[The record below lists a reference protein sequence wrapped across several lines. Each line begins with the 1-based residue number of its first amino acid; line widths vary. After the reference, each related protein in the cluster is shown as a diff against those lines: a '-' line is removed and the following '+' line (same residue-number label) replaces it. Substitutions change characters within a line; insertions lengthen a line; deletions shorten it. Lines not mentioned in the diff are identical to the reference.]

1 MNQRYAAKVAVV
13 TGGATCPGFVQTGYD
28 CSPFIKTDWKA
39 IRAVI
44 MCACSTSRSV
54 GASFWKKSRTTGR

>member
-13 TGGATCPGFVQTGYD
+13 TGGATCLGFVQTKLYD
-28 CSPFIKTDWKA
+28 NSPFIKTDWKA
-39 IRAVI
+39 IFAVS

-54 GASFWKKSRTTGR
+54 GASL